1 MRYLK
6 YYGHHNSPH
15 NLLIAELLLVI
26 LSYHF
31 VSCVIGWNIN
41 SSLLM
46 PHYFVSIFF
55 PLSFSICSK
64 TNTKVIAACRL
75 SARLLERVVL
85 GHTVPDTLQWAV
97 TLAKLSKLS
106 SSSSSS
112 KLSVPII
119 NSTISKR
126 GQKFDNVNPID
137 SKILKFDNVLGL
149 DDNEIEF
156 LDSILP
162 IEPEIIPC
170 KSYGSCVNEKRIDCH
185 RYDITPQKYDF
196 SNPKDERYDNN
207 RSNISTS
214 RNQSDGKTCHHPSP
228 DAAINHCRKGN
239 DSKNMGKCKI
249 QSVTI
254 SSSEKNQ
261 TSHTR
266 HHRRSINRGTSNKSI
281 PFSLAVEEIGVTS
294 EVSTQCNM

>member
-1 MRYLK
+1 M
-6 YYGHHNSPH
+6 
-15 NLLIAELLLVI
+15 I
-26 LSYHF
+26 
-31 VSCVIGWNIN
+31 
-41 SSLLM
+41 
-46 PHYFVSIFF
+46 
-55 PLSFSICSK
+55 
-64 TNTKVIAACRL
+64 
-75 SARLLERVVL
+75 L

-106 SSSSSS
+106 LSSS
-112 KLSVPII
+112 KSTVPII

-126 GQKFDNVNPID
+126 GQKFENVNPIN
-137 SKILKFDNVLGL
+137 SEFVKFDNVLGL

-162 IEPEIIPC
+162 IEPEIIPY
-170 KSYGSCVNEKRIDCH
+170 KSYGSCVSEKRIDCH
-185 RYDITPQKYDF
+185 RCDITPQKYDF
-196 SNPKDERYDNN
+196 RNPKDERYDNN

-214 RNQSDGKTCHHPSP
+214 RNQNDGISCHHPSP
-228 DAAINHCRKGN
+228 DTAINYYRNGN
-239 DSKNMGKCKI
+239 DSKNIGKCNI

-294 EVSTQCNM
+294 QVSKECNM

>member
-1 MRYLK
+1 M
-6 YYGHHNSPH
+6 
-15 NLLIAELLLVI
+15 LLVGISIALFSCHII
-26 LSYHF
+26 LSL
-31 VSCVIGWNIN
+31 
-41 SSLLM
+41 SSFPCLSLFA
-46 PHYFVSIFF
+46 HYFVSIFF

-106 SSSSSS
+106 SSSSKS
-112 KLSVPII
+112 SVPII

-228 DAAINHCRKGN
+228 DAAINHCRNGN